1 MKLLSLLF
9 ISTLIFTTQAYSH
22 SGRTDSSGGHNCS
35 QKSIDKGL
43 CSGYHYHGGKLHD
56 TNHNVVSRA
65 HSDNMAASKEDVD
78 STRRLQKKTKAQ
90 S

>member
-9 ISTLIFTTQAYSH
+9 ISFLIFTTQAYSH

-56 TNHNVVSRA
+56 TDHNVVSHTHDKTA
-65 HSDNMAASKEDVD
+65 LEADISASKV
-78 STRRLQKKTKAQ
+78 TRELETKP